1 MARGDAMPADPSE
14 VAIVFVHRHRNR
26 DWHDLEHLD
35 EEAIARQPQRFVGGR
50 NSWVAQTYLR
60 TREQFR
66 ARGWAV
72 HIADRFEPG
81 AITVVHRDDMN
92 EFRAE
97 AHGSF
102 LVVVRADRAPVAAC
116 DLAIVQ
122 NQVAPA
128 AHERFLPLWPQPG
141 LQARDARRGARILRI
156 AYQGRNC
163 TAPPWFQD
171 EAMHRALA
179 RRGATFEVRTSGWD
193 DYRAI
198 DLVIAARE
206 DASSILAL
214 KPATK
219 IYNAWLAHVPV
230 LATPEPAYNEVR
242 RTALDFIEIRSGE
255 DVLDAV
261 DLLRANPRLYEAMVA
276 NGIARGGEYN
286 VESTRRRWIAL
297 FDDEV
302 VPRYQEVR
310 SALASR
316 RRWFLGAMVRQ
327 KAGARWYRLRLAMQR
342 WARQS
347 RSTPT
352 RIVEHFVGTIARGY
366 VPEALVAPRAR
377 R

>member
-1 MARGDAMPADPSE
+1 VARVDAMQTDPAA

-26 DWHDLEHLD
+26 DWRDLELLD
-35 EEAIARQPQRFVGGR
+35 EAAITRQPQRFVGGR

-60 TREQFR
+60 TRDEFR

-72 HIADRFEPG
+72 RTADRFEPG

-122 NQVAPA
+122 NRVAPA

-141 LQARDARRGARILRI
+141 LQPRDARRGTRIVRI
-156 AYQGRNC
+156 AYQGRND
-163 TAPPWFQD
+163 TAPPWFRD

-193 DYRAI
+193 DYRGI

-206 DASSILAL
+206 DASSILAV

-230 LATPEPAYNEVR
+230 LATPEPAYNELR
-242 RTALDFIEIRSGE
+242 RNALDFIEIRSGE
-255 DVLDAV
+255 DVVNAV
-261 DLLRANPRLYEAMVA
+261 DLLRANPGLYQAMVA
-276 NGIARGGEYN
+276 NGIARGGEYD
-286 VESTRRRWIAL
+286 VESTRKRWISL
-297 FDDEV
+297 FDNEV
-302 VPRYQEVR
+302 VPRYREVR
-310 SALASR
+310 GALASR

-327 KAGARWYRLRLAMQR
+327 KTGARWYRLRLAAQR
-342 WARQS
+342 WAQQS
-347 RSTPT
+347 PWTPT
-352 RIVEHFVGTIARGY
+352 RIVEHFGRTIARGY
-366 VPEALVAPRAR
+366 VPEGPVAPRAR